1 MAILASRRMVGLDNR
16 VSADPGTAAFQV
28 AKYPF
33 YLLNRLVGR
42 YNEIIGRRLQQIGLD
57 IPSWRVLMILG
68 EISPR
73 AVGDIAS
80 AAVIPLS
87 TMTRIIQRMDAA
99 GFVSS
104 SPGTRDARVTE
115 VSLTPLGRAKTA
127 EARKAAA
134 PVYRELIS
142 GVEEDEFEQLL
153 ELLERLYVNLD
164 SGRI

>member
-1 MAILASRRMVGLDNR
+1 MVGLDNR

-28 AKYPF
+28 SKYPF

-42 YNEIIGRRLQQIGLD
+42 YNETIGRRLQSIGLD

-68 EISPR
+68 ESSPR
-73 AVGDIAS
+73 GVGDIAT

-87 TMTRIIQRMDAA
+87 TMTRIIQRMELA
-99 GFVSS
+99 GFVRS
-104 SPGTRDARVTE
+104 SPSPKDARVTE
-115 VSLTPLGRAKTA
+115 VCLTRLGRAKTA

-134 PVYRELIS
+134 PVYRNLIR
-142 GVEEDEFEQLL
+142 GIEENEFDQLL

-164 SGRI
+164 LGRSDVR